1 MPSNSRQI
9 KTRLKSIKNTKKV
22 TKAMELVAGAKMRR
36 AVERALSS
44 RQYAVWAW
52 QMALRLSKSRSVT
65 PDDYLQRFFR
75 RQSDEPIT
83 RRLVIAFASN
93 RGLCGAYNSNIVRA
107 VISYVKRV
115 GVENVDVIVVGKRLV
130 GALSAYGVKPMM
142 AYEKDDQAIDAASI
156 VQISQYAYEAFKSGT
171 VQEVVLAYTHFQ
183 SALTQQAV
191 VRPLFPFDD
200 TQSVLHDIETM
211 QTRRV
216 IEPTQDIESDQSYV
230 YEPGKRKVL
239 SYLVPRLGEAQLYQ
253 ALIESNAS
261 EHSSRMLAMK
271 NATESAG
278 EMLDELLLQYNR
290 ARQAGI
296 TNEIAEISA
305 GTAALTS

>member
-1 MPSNSRQI
+1 
-9 KTRLKSIKNTKKV
+9 
-22 TKAMELVAGAKMRR
+22 MELVAGAKMRR
-36 AVERALSS
+36 AVERAISS

-75 RQSDEPIT
+75 PAEPIK

-93 RGLCGAYNSNIVRA
+93 RGLCGAYNSNVVRA
-107 VISYVKRV
+107 VIAYVKRV
-115 GVENVDVIVVGKRLV
+115 GVDNVDVIAVGKRLV
-130 GALSAYGVKPMM
+130 ASLSAYGIKPMM
-142 AYEKDDQAIDAASI
+142 AFEKDDQAADAASI
-156 VQISQYAYEAFKSGT
+156 AQISQYAYEAFKSDT

-200 TQSVLHDIETM
+200 TQSVLHDIENM